1 MVDGELQVQAFIE
14 EPSSKANT
22 SQSPDFSNTE
32 LPWLPDI
39 VKDFVF
45 PAGFPG
51 LYFVFSSFGFLMPCV
66 LTNVYFSQ

>member
-1 MVDGELQVQAFIE
+1 MVDDELQVQAFIE

-51 LYFVFSSFGFLMPCV
+51 D
-66 LTNVYFSQ
+66 